1 MDDTASVS
9 AGGGHTM
16 VVKKGGSLWAWG
28 SNFSGELG
36 VGSTEGPLPP
46 VKVLDGVKVTIPPVG
61 VIIDGQRVSF
71 DVPPQ
76 MIDGR
81 VMLPFRT
88 ISESLGV
95 TVNWNQSEQTIT
107 AMKDDI
113 VVKLPIG
120 SVSPTVNGQIVTV
133 DVPALVV
140 EGRTLV
146 PLRFFAE
153 AFGVAVD
160 WDAETRTVHITS

>member
-1 MDDTASVS
+1 MGA
-9 AGGGHTM
+9 
-16 VVKKGGSLWAWG
+16 
-28 SNFSGELG
+28 LG
-36 VGSTEGPLPP
+36 VESTEQILPP
-46 VKVLDGVKVTIPPVG
+46 VRVTDGVMFTLPPVT
-61 VIIDGQRVSF
+61 VILDGQRVSF

-81 VMLPFRT
+81 VMLPFRA

-95 TVNWNQSEQTIT
+95 TVDWNQSEQTIT
-107 AMKDDI
+107 ATKEGT
-113 VVKLPIG
+113 VFTLPIG
-120 SVSPTVNGQIVTV
+120 SVSPTVNGHIVTV

-153 AFGVAVD
+153 AIGAP
-160 WDAETRTVHITS
+160 